1 MRYENLQY
9 YDDKVFKYLTGVNKD
24 LFAQMV
30 DALKYS
36 ESLKKKQ
43 GRPHTLSLADQVLMT
58 LNYLKT
64 YKTQMELASI
74 YGLSDSNVHRTIVKV
89 ENALIGSGL
98 FNLPKRNITPNH
110 IQTKQASS
118 DYAIIDVTEC
128 PIERPKKSK
137 DITQRRYYSG
147 KQKQYTLSLNCLKP

>member
-1 MRYENLQY
+1 MRYENLQH
-9 YDDKVFKYLTGVNKD
+9 YDDKVFKRLTGVNKD

-43 GRPHTLSLADQVLMT
+43 GRPHTLSLTDQVLMT
-58 LNYLKT
+58 LNDLKT

-74 YGLSDSNVHRTIVKV
+74 YGLSDSNVYRTIVKI
-89 ENALIGSGL
+89 ENALISSGL
-98 FNLPKRNITPNH
+98 FNLPKRNITSNH
-110 IQTKQASS
+110 TQTKQTSL
-118 DYAIIDVTEC
+118 DYVIIDVTEC

-137 DITQRRYYSG
+137 DVTIMANKNNT
-147 KQKQYTLSLNCLKP
+147 P

>member
-1 MRYENLQY
+1 MRYENLQH
-9 YDDKVFKYLTGVNKD
+9 YDNKVFKRLTGVNKD

-30 DALKYS
+30 DVLKRS

-74 YGLSDSNVHRTIVKV
+74 YGLSDSNVHRMIVKV
-89 ENALIGSGL
+89 EKALISSGL
-98 FNLPKRNITPNH
+98 FNLPKRNTKSH
-110 IQTKQASS
+110 HTQTKQVSL
-118 DYAIIDVTEC
+118 DYVIIDVTEC

-137 DITQRRYYSG
+137 DVTIVASKNNT
-147 KQKQYTLSLNCLKP
+147 P